1 MYLILFLDISISFL
15 TEDLG
20 IVLLSTAG

>member
-1 MYLILFLDISISFL
+1 LVLLSDISISFL

-20 IVLLSTAG
+20 IVLLSTVG